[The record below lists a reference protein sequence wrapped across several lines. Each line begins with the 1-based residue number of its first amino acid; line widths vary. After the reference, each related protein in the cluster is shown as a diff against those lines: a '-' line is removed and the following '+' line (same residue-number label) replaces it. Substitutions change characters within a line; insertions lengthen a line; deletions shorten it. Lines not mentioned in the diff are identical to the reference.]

1 LYNAKLDYETW
12 LGTVEA
18 QVVIEVQTV
27 KVMDDFKDENAVT
40 GLIIPSVLCFRD
52 VAVPFVAAT
61 VAAVGTGLY
70 LNKVLAK
77 VTVVLVV

>member
-1 LYNAKLDYETW
+1 MINPVLLS
-12 LGTVEA
+12 
-18 QVVIEVQTV
+18 
-27 KVMDDFKDENAVT
+27 
-40 GLIIPSVLCFRD
+40 SVHCIRD

-77 VTVVLVV
+77 VTVVLINPFPDVAGYIRHETFLL